1 MPLFSGIYN
10 RGAGFGP
17 AIAFLY
23 SAPAINV
30 FVIVLALKVLGSGIG
45 ITWTICTVAFAF
57 ILGII
62 MSFIFREAPQ
72 AENEGAFAGGTDADP
87 QGKALWQQ
95 GVLLVSLIV
104 FLDLIGSSYWLA
116 AGLLLFFL
124 AIFLWR
130 YFTKDELIQW
140 MKETLTLTR
149 ILLPWFL
156 IGVLVSTLIAAII
169 PGWLVAPHVG
179 GNGLL
184 ACFVAGFVGT
194 LMEFCSLSLV
204 PVVKAFTVLGMGQG
218 PSLALLLTGSAISIP
233 GILVIRRIMGLKR
246 TLVYATLIFVI
257 SSFTGYIF
265 GLFQA

>member
-62 MSFIFREAPQ
+62 MSFIFREAPEV
-72 AENEGAFAGGTDADP
+72 ENEGAFAGSTDGDP
-87 QGKALWQQ
+87 QGKGLWQQ
-95 GVLLVSLIV
+95 AALFVSLIAILDLLGSGYWVASGVLIFLLLV
-104 FLDLIGSSYWLA
+104 FLKVFY
-116 AGLLLFFL
+116 
-124 AIFLWR
+124 
-130 YFTKDELIQW
+130 TKDELVQW

-156 IGVLVSTLIAAII
+156 IGVLVSTLIAALI
-169 PGWLVAPHVG
+169 PGWLVAPYVG

-204 PVVKAFTVLGMGQG
+204 PVVKAFSVLGMGRG

-233 GILVIRRIMGLKR
+233 GILVIRRIMGFKK

-257 SSFTGYIF
+257 SSFAGYIF
-265 GLFQA
+265 GLFAP